1 MNKELIGLDRYLYTY
16 PLKSRRQFMANMSTL
31 SETGEVQEVLVNNR
45 LAFEYK
51 QRIIIWC

>member
-1 MNKELIGLDRYLYTY
+1 MNKKLIGLDRYLYTY

-31 SETGEVQEVLVNNR
+31 SETGEVQKVLVNNR